1 MWFGMEN
8 NNESETFKV
17 LKLYHKDF
25 ESGGF
30 ADMIGKSVLAGRKL
44 GLKEKEL
51 KLKEMEL
58 EVRKLEAQAKLA
70 SSKSKK

>member
-1 MWFGMEN
+1 MKN
-8 NNESETFKV
+8 DNDSETFKV

-25 ESGGF
+25 EKGGF
-30 ADMIGKSVLAGRKL
+30 ANMIGNTALAGRRI

-58 EVRKLEAQAKLA
+58 QVRKLEAEAKLA